1 MDDAIHWLH
10 PHLVD
15 DVVHCHAP
23 TPLRHDDPLVIGGA
37 HLGQPHVLGGGA
49 LCIHP
54 LPIAM
59 AQAPAFHNLDPLE
72 LILTPSSHP
81 TLLCLIT
88 CLALGHPPPCNSIT
102 HHRHRRQNTYHSTNR
117 DTW

>member
-1 MDDAIHWLH
+1 MDNAIHWLH

-15 DVVHCHAP
+15 DVIHCHAP
-23 TPLRHDDPLVIGGA
+23 TPLCRNNPLVIGST
-37 HLGQPHVLGGGA
+37 HLGRPCVLGGGA

-59 AQAPAFHNLDPLE
+59 VRAPAFHNLDPLN
-72 LILTPSSHP
+72 LLLTPSSHP

-88 CLALGHPPPCNSIT
+88 CLLLGHPPPCNRIC
-102 HHRHRRQNTYHSTNR
+102 HHRHRR
-117 DTW
+117 